1 MLSVISD
8 AVRVATTSDSVLE
21 RETGIGPASSAW
33 KADALPLSYSRI
45 GQWTTKLIAQ
55 YSSVKRNSSK
65 KYEACP
71 AINKND
77 MYEFT

>member
-1 MLSVISD
+1 MLSVISG

-45 GQWTTKLIAQ
+45 DQWATNDKIHQPTL
-55 YSSVKRNSSK
+55 
-65 KYEACP
+65 KYRAGE
-71 AINKND
+71 
-77 MYEFT
+77 